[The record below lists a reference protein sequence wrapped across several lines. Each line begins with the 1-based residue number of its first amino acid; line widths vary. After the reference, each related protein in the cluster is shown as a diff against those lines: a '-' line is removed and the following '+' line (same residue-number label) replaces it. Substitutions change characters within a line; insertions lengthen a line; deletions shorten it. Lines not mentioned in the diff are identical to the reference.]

1 MKNFTLTQA
10 GYETIDGSSSLP
22 DWLYFDSSTGL
33 LFGAPNEKRIY
44 FIQVEAILNDRKYED
59 IFVIETVDKPSN
71 LLNGMPKWQDNNIRQ
86 SSHRCR
92 IDLKQNFKNIKQI
105 YDTIVNNIY
114 RSYYRHSDQ
123 TLQIEQMLR
132 QWLNQF
138 NIQTVF
144 GNEND
149 GSLDKEYHLYYDV
162 KVCELMDSQN
172 ESKFQLDENS
182 QLLLE
187 QLNKLKID
195 SELIKIAH
203 RTANEDNLINENGV
217 DASITIKHH
226 QSSPT
231 RYHDH
236 HKRDHR
242 RRNAYM
248 DDENIYETPT
258 LNKEPWLTTTSIDY
272 SFGHLDRMTALS
284 RTAIPSMLSPTFAG
298 IAQSP
303 TTNIQPTPTFQLSPI
318 NTEHFGM
325 KKIYPQNHALPSYPQ
340 LYGTPVL
347 VPEIPLISQ
356 SAIGENNFDQKQPF
370 IPLFTT
376 TPTIPILSSS
386 IIESTRQFVDFE
398 AKSSIIVDNDIH
410 KMIAPVDDIYAN
422 VSTSTT
428 SSTIRSITEQPTTT
442 ILNHR
447 PFVNKR
453 ISKLG
458 ITAGK
463 FWQFTIPEET
473 FYDKEDGNTRQ
484 LRIGFFKD
492 SEILPADYWIQFDN
506 ENQYLYAFPTEDD
519 IGRHRFN
526 LVAVDLQ
533 GGEATETIEI
543 YVRQSRQSLS
553 YTHKFILANITWD
566 NDRYP
571 ERIQAVSSVLER
583 MAIQVFEEP
592 VSGGINEAAQR
603 QYTLRHINVLNIIQN
618 PISND
623 W

>member
-1 MKNFTLTQA
+1 M
-10 GYETIDGSSSLP
+10 P
-22 DWLYFDSSTGL
+22 DWLYFDSSSGL
-33 LFGAPNEKRIY
+33 LFGAPNEKHFY
-44 FIQVEAILNDRKYED
+44 FIQAEAIFNDSKYED
-59 IFVIETVDKPSN
+59 IFVIETVDKSSN
-71 LLNGMPKWQDNNIRQ
+71 MLNDVHKWQNIRQ

-92 IDLKQNFKNIKQI
+92 IDLKKNFKNIKQI
-105 YDTIVNNIY
+105 YDTVVNNIY
-114 RSYYRHSDQ
+114 RSYYSHSDQ
-123 TLQIEQMLR
+123 TFQIEQTLK

-144 GNEND
+144 GNENGD
-149 GSLDKEYHLYYDV
+149 YLNKEYHLYYDV
-162 KVCELMDSQN
+162 KVCELLDSQN

-203 RTANEDNLINENGV
+203 RSVDEDISFNENGV
-217 DASITIKHH
+217 DSSITINH
-226 QSSPT
+226 QSSST

-236 HKRDHR
+236 YKRDHR
-242 RRNAYM
+242 RRNAYR
-248 DDENIYETPT
+248 DDENIYETPA

-284 RTAIPSMLSPTFAG
+284 RTAIPSMLSPTFAS
-298 IAQSP
+298 IAQSSI
-303 TTNIQPTPTFQLSPI
+303 TDIQPTPTIQLSSI

-325 KKIYPQNHALPSYPQ
+325 KKIHPQNHALPSYPQ

-356 SAIGENNFDQKQPF
+356 SAIGENNFDQNQPF
-370 IPLFTT
+370 IPFLTT
-376 TPTIPILSSS
+376 TPTMPISSFS
-386 IIESTRQFVDFE
+386 TIESTKQFLDFD
-398 AKSSIIVDNDIH
+398 AKSSIIVDNDIN
-410 KMIAPVDDIYAN
+410 KMNIPVDDIYAN

-428 SSTIRSITEQPTTT
+428 SSTTSRSTTEPTTT
-442 ILNHR
+442 ILNNR

-506 ENQYLYAFPTEDD
+506 ENQYLYALPTEDD

-583 MAIQVFEEP
+583 MAIQVFEES
-592 VSGGINEAAQR
+592 VSGGLNEAAQR

-618 PISND
+618 SISND